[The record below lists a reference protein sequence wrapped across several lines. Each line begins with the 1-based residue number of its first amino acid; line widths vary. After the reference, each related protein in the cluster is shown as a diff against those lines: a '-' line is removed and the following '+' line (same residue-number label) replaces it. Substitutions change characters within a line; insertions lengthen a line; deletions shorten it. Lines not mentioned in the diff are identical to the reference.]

1 MQTSLN
7 QSLPGPLRDWLER
20 QVRERGYGTA
30 GDYVR
35 DVLRRAQR
43 EEQAVRAR
51 VDQKLEEALAAG
63 PFLPLDRDQWRL
75 IRRDARRAAAGP
87 SSSRPR

>member
-7 QSLPGPLRDWLER
+7 ISLPGPLRSWVER
-20 QVRERGYGTA
+20 QVQLKGYGTA
-30 GDYVR
+30 GEYVR

-43 EEQAVRAR
+43 EERAIRTR
-51 VDQKLEEALAAG
+51 VDQKLEEALGAG
-63 PFLPLDRDQWRL
+63 AFLPLDRNEWRL
-75 IRRDARRAAAGP
+75 IRRDARRVG